1 MADTIVEGHINGALL
16 KQAAEEIQTLIDKY
30 NEVQDKIKLNN
41 SDLQENW
48 IGVGQTNYSD
58 VYDSLIIKVA
68 DFGQILD
75 DMHENLLDAAADYR
89 DSDDDLRKDFVK
101 SNS

>member
-41 SDLQENW
+41 SDLP
-48 IGVGQTNYSD
+48 G
-58 VYDSLIIKVA
+58 K
-68 DFGQILD
+68 LD
-75 DMHENLLDAAADYR
+75 WGRTDKLQ
-89 DSDDDLRKDFVK
+89 
-101 SNS
+101 